1 MLKSHIKL
9 TNTFKK
15 RKTTKYIKE
24 IYDAPNADLST
35 TSTIENNSGMKEDT
49 FPDGVK
55 GWSWGGFLLNWIWAI
70 GNKTWIGLLAFVPY
84 IGLIVSIYL
93 GIKGRELAWKNK
105 KWDSLEHFNQV
116 QRSWTKWSLIV
127 IVGALVIG
135 ILAAV
140 FLSSNEY

>member
-1 MLKSHIKL
+1 M
-9 TNTFKK
+9 NN
-15 RKTTKYIKE
+15 

-84 IGLIVSIYL
+84 IGLVVSIYL

-116 QRSWTKWSLIV
+116 QKSWTKWSLIV

-135 ILAAV
+135 ILVGV
-140 FLSSNEY
+140 FL

>member
-1 MLKSHIKL
+1 M
-9 TNTFKK
+9 
-15 RKTTKYIKE
+15 
-24 IYDAPNADLST
+24 
-35 TSTIENNSGMKEDT
+35 
-49 FPDGVK
+49 
-55 GWSWGGFLLNWIWAI
+55 
-70 GNKTWIGLLAFVPY
+70 PY

-140 FLSSNEY
+140 FLSSNEC